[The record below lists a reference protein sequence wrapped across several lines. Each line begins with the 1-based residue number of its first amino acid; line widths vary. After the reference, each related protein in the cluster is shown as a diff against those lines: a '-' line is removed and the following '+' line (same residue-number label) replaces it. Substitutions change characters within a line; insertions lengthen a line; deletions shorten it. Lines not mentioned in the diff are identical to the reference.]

1 MSIDT
6 LPVGYRLADPIYDV
20 NGVLL
25 LDQGI
30 VLTAG
35 FVQTLRTRG
44 IQQVRV
50 GKPKAAP
57 SKSPTPKAKRS
68 SAFAMDRLLE
78 QVRHRLSE
86 MARRPLVKAQRAAED
101 FDPHV
106 KLQFAVHIEESAAVI
121 SDVLAQIEAGELVDI
136 DHIQTTTAQQLLD
149 VTADVDLA
157 MLSAFE
163 LDPEDEAFNQRLHRT
178 ALQSSVLSLAV
189 GVQLG
194 LDVESLLHLGT
205 AAMLCDIGLSRHFPA
220 AVRDPRDE
228 SRSDPRQSGGNRHY
242 LQHPERGFE
251 QLVALK
257 LVPGPILQAVRQHH
271 ELIDGSGFPHGIG
284 GQRVCLGARIIG
296 VVQAYLALTEPLD
309 ASEGYLGAD
318 SVAYLMH
325 HALEGRFDLRVMKA
339 FVKTV
344 SVYPIGSV
352 VRLNDHRTG
361 TVFRTCGGDSLRPV
375 LRVEGEICD
384 LQEGTLR
391 IVEPL
396 LEGRSSRRRL
406 PTRLMREVLW

>member
-30 VLTAG
+30 VLTAS

-50 GKPKAAP
+50 GKPKAAAT
-57 SKSPTPKAKRS
+57 KSPTPKAKRS

-78 QVRHRLSE
+78 QVRHRLSHL
-86 MARRPLVKAQRAAED
+86 ARQPLTKTTRAAED
-101 FDPHV
+101 FDPHA

-136 DHIQTTTAQQLLD
+136 DHIQSTTAQQLLD

-178 ALQSSVLSLAV
+178 ALQTSVLSLAV

-194 LDVESLLHLGT
+194 MDVENLLHLGT
-205 AAMLCDIGLSRHFPA
+205 SAMLCDIGLSRHFST
-220 AVRDPRDE
+220 AVLKERGE
-228 SRSDPRQSGGNRHY
+228 SQQAGGNRQY

-271 ELIDGSGFPHGIG
+271 ELIDGTGFPHGIG

-318 SVAYLMH
+318 CVAYLMH
-325 HALEGRFDLRVMKA
+325 HALEGRFDLPVMKA

-396 LEGRSSRRRL
+396 LEDRSSRRRL